1 MHEVCHRCQAE
12 LPERLPRAEALLFC
26 PHCSAP
32 QILLPEHMRV
42 EGDSAPVPGAATP
55 PQLPPAGQAVE
66 WRAVLPTAAWVAAVG
81 GLMSVLALKSGFV
94 DAFSPLWV
102 MASGSIVLGVY
113 LRRRPKAWMNGMA
126 GWRVGLVTGLLLVG
140 AKGVGVSATG
150 VVARFA
156 THSMAAYDAQSARD
170 AQSGQELALGM
181 MGMPAR
187 KDDQALMDTYRS
199 LLDSPEVRA
208 GSALGVA
215 GLQACFVVLFAGLS
229 GLFSGAIE
237 RRRRMVAGR
246 G

>member
-32 QILLPEHMRV
+32 QILLPDHMRV
-42 EGDSAPVPGAATP
+42 EGDSAPARGVAAP
-55 PQLPPAGQAVE
+55 PVAGSGQGIE

-113 LRRRPKAWMNGMA
+113 LRRKPNAWMNGMA

-140 AKGVGVSATG
+140 AKGAGVSAAG

-181 MGMPAR
+181 MPAR
-187 KDDQALMDTYRS
+187 KDDKAFMETYRGM
-199 LLDSPEVRA
+199 LGSPEVRA

-237 RRRRMVAGR
+237 RRRRLVAGR
-246 G
+246 GL